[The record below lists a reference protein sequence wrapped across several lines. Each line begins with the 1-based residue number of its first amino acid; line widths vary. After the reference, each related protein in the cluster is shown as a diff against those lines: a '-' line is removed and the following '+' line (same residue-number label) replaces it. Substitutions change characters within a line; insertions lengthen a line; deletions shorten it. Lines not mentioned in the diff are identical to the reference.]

1 MNKKICG
8 ADVCKAKIVAVFLD
22 EKPENLKAFFSD
34 TEKFQAYEFDL
45 DQKNVTQWLAQ
56 GFSELV
62 LEPTGINYSWLWAEI
77 ATQNGIRVRW
87 ADHKSTR
94 HYRESHKLPDKNDKA
109 DALALA
115 AIGWEFGEDDD
126 YFLKYCHNDDLS
138 FFRDAVLQLECI
150 EAACT
155 RLINRARQQLCRE
168 FPEVAFSNS
177 KEATDGEIPLWAWLA
192 GAERKLKIKSS
203 THDNK
208 WAKSVGKAYGQEISD
223 FTRFLAQQIRTLKL
237 EEERIL
243 KDLKKRMRSP
253 EFMPYQKVMTAFGFN
268 VKLQALVIA
277 LCYPIDRFFTPKG
290 FRAARA
296 KFKQRL
302 GFGRIEESYGDKKK
316 TKVSGS
322 ALGREFVN
330 HLISRTCGNSKK
342 WVPKNH
348 YQDRLLDY
356 YNFTVKKWCGS
367 PEAIKAK
374 QDQEEKDKLMRDIKD
389 QMGAKLSKEQMA
401 QIEEIVRGKVKE
413 VKVEKLTSNQAKK
426 KWQRLINSRVAAK
439 CVEMLWQ
446 ALMDE
451 IYPKA

>member
-1 MNKKICG
+1 MNKIVCG
-8 ADVCKAKIVAVFLD
+8 ADVCKDKIVCVFLE
-22 EKPENLKAFFSD
+22 EKPDNLKTFFTSKEFESHEFELNQKD
-34 TEKFQAYEFDL
+34 VARWLSHQFQ
-45 DQKNVTQWLAQ
+45 V
-56 GFSELV
+56 LV

-77 ATQNGIRVRW
+77 ATQNGILVRW

-94 HYRESHKLPDKNDKA
+94 HYRESHKLPDKNDEA

-115 AIGWEFGEDDD
+115 AIGGEFADDDD

-138 FFRDAVLQLECI
+138 FFRDAVLQLECL
-150 EAACT
+150 ESACT

-168 FPEVAFSNS
+168 FPEVAFSES
-177 KEATDGEIPLWAWLA
+177 KRASDGEIPLWAWLA
-192 GAERKLKIKSS
+192 GAKRNLKIKSN

-208 WAKSVGKAYGQEISD
+208 WAKSVGKAYGTEISD

-243 KDLKKRMRSP
+243 KEIKKRLRSP
-253 EFMPYQKVMTAFGFN
+253 EFMPYQKVMTLFGFN
-268 VKLQALVIA
+268 TKLQALILA
-277 LCYPIDRFFTPKG
+277 LCYPIDRFFTPNG
-290 FRAARA
+290 LRAARA

-302 GFGRIEESYGDKKK
+302 GFGRIEESSGDKKG

-322 ALGREFVN
+322 ALSREFIN
-330 HLISRTCGNSKK
+330 HLVSRTCGN
-342 WVPKNH
+342 PKNWRPENH

-356 YNFTVKKWCGS
+356 YNFTVQRWCGN

-374 QDQEEKDKLMRDIKD
+374 QEQEEKDKLVVDIKK
-389 QMGAKLSKEQMA
+389 QMGGKLSKEILSE
-401 QIEEIVRGKVKE
+401 IEEIIQGKAKE
-413 VKVEKLTSNQAKK
+413 IKLPNLTTNQAKK
-426 KWQRLINSRVAAK
+426 KWQRLINARVAAK

-451 IYPKA
+451 IHPKK

>member
-8 ADVCKAKIVAVFLD
+8 ADVCKDKIVAVFLD

-34 TEKFQAYEFDL
+34 PEKFEAYEFEL
-45 DQKNVTQWLAQ
+45 DQKNVDKWLAHE
-56 GFSELV
+56 FTELV

-94 HYRESHKLPDKNDKA
+94 HYRESHKLPDKNDEA

-115 AIGWEFGEDDD
+115 AIGWEFGDNDD

-138 FFRDAVLQLECI
+138 FFRDAVLQLECL

-168 FPEVAFSNS
+168 FPEVAFSDS
-177 KEATDGEIPLWAWLA
+177 KTATDGEIPLWAWLA
-192 GAERKLKIKSS
+192 GAERNLKIKSS

-208 WAKSVGKAYGQEISD
+208 WAKSVGKAYGQEISE

-243 KDLKKRMRSP
+243 KELKKRLRSP
-253 EFMPYQKVMTAFGFN
+253 EFMPYQKVMTLFGFN

-290 FRAARA
+290 LRAARA

-302 GFGRIEESYGDKKK
+302 GFGRIEESSGDKKK
-316 TKVSGS
+316 SKVSGS

-330 HLISRTCGNSKK
+330 HLIARTCGNSKI

-356 YNFTVKKWCGS
+356 YNLTVQKWCGS
-367 PEAIKAK
+367 PEAIAERLKKEQAEKLISELKSSLSEALSKAQVAEMEKIVLAQLQEKKAK
-374 QDQEEKDKLMRDIKD
+374 TITPA
-389 QMGAKLSKEQMA
+389 G
-401 QIEEIVRGKVKE
+401 
-413 VKVEKLTSNQAKK
+413 AKK

-451 IYPKA
+451 IHPKA

>member
-1 MNKKICG
+1 M
-8 ADVCKAKIVAVFLD
+8 
-22 EKPENLKAFFSD
+22 
-34 TEKFQAYEFDL
+34 
-45 DQKNVTQWLAQ
+45 
-56 GFSELV
+56 
-62 LEPTGINYSWLWAEI
+62 
-77 ATQNGIRVRW
+77 
-87 ADHKSTR
+87 
-94 HYRESHKLPDKNDKA
+94 
-109 DALALA
+109 
-115 AIGWEFGEDDD
+115 
-126 YFLKYCHNDDLS
+126 
-138 FFRDAVLQLECI
+138 
-150 EAACT
+150 
-155 RLINRARQQLCRE
+155 
-168 FPEVAFSNS
+168 
-177 KEATDGEIPLWAWLA
+177 
-192 GAERKLKIKSS
+192 KIKSS

-243 KDLKKRMRSP
+243 KDLKKRLRSP
-253 EFMPYQKVMTAFGFN
+253 EFMPYQKVMTLFGFN

-290 FRAARA
+290 LRAARA

-302 GFGRIEESYGDKKK
+302 GFGRIEESSGDKKK

-413 VKVEKLTSNQAKK
+413 VKVGKLTSNQAKK